1 MAGLTSRPLKSIVN
15 SVSSTWLGLGLGLGY
30 GFGFGLGE
38 EREEHRQHH
47 GHPNPNHL
55 TRVRSTASI
64 MATPLE
70 RQTIPSAELIVAATM
85 LTRQSPATNIPAAAG
100 PGQREE
106 GSDQSGASWR
116 RPLIG

>member
-1 MAGLTSRPLKSIVN
+1 MCVACVACE
-15 SVSSTWLGLGLGLGY
+15 VCVACVACVA
-30 GFGFGLGE
+30 
-38 EREEHRQHH
+38 
-47 GHPNPNHL
+47 
-55 TRVRSTASI
+55 RVACVACVACGGSA
-64 MATPLE
+64 APLE
-70 RQTIPSAELIVAATM
+70 RHTIPSAELIVAATM